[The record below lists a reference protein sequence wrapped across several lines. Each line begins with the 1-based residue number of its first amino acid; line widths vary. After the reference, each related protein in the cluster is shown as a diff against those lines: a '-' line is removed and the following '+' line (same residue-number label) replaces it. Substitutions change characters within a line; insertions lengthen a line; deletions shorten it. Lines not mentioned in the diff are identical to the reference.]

1 MEQDNTNDSVPIA
14 QGGGSLDLTTDA
26 DRALVHKAMVRWP
39 KRWRGLSES
48 FKERCVRDLEWAAEQ
63 ARLAND
69 PLEGAKVL
77 TSVAKVAVQMEAQQ
91 QADEHLADKNA
102 RLDAGLA
109 TERLAVAPE
118 LRVQGLPDD
127 D

>member
-1 MEQDNTNDSVPIA
+1 
-14 QGGGSLDLTTDA
+14 
-26 DRALVHKAMVRWP
+26 MVRWP